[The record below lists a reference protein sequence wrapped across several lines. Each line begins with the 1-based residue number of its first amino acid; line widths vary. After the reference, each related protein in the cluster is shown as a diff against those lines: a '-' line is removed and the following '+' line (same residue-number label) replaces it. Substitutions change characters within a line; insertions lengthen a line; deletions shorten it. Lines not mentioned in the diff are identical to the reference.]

1 MKRIF
6 FSTVLAAALLQA
18 CNSLDLVPISER
30 TVEGY
35 YQTEEHIDL
44 ALMGCYNGLRSA
56 MVSQQ
61 YSYMLTESRSD
72 NTFQSLDY
80 NDGNISRFSETSLL
94 PILFTAWSD
103 HYNKIQRCNKV
114 LEAMGNI
121 GLSEEAARQF
131 EGEAK
136 FIRALLYFDLV
147 RMWGRVPLVTTTL
160 TIEEG
165 YQVRRNEVSEVYNQ
179 IEADLTDAAGLLPPT
194 YAAAS
199 QGRATLW
206 AAKAFLGKV
215 LVYMS
220 GYPLNANRW
229 GDAAGLFREVIESGE
244 FEFFENYADVFS
256 QEHESG
262 RQAVFSLL
270 FKTGV
275 SGEGNPFP
283 TRNVPNFISRALVP
297 MGGSP
302 YQLFLSDDLINS
314 FEEGDKRKDAAIWS
328 EWTNNAGETITSQPF
343 SKKYLNGPAVQGDG
357 WDIDWI
363 LLRYDDVLM
372 LYAEC
377 LNELGYVP
385 EGEAFEIL
393 NRIRQRAGL
402 EPKTAAN
409 VPNQQDF
416 RRWMEQERRLEFCFE
431 NQRWFDLVRT
441 DRALDV
447 MRAFLD
453 HYGLEN
459 AMGSRDRY
467 YYPVP
472 QQVLDINPNIVQN
485 EGYN

>member
-1 MKRIF
+1 MKRIIIIM
-6 FSTVLAAALLQA
+6 LAGLLQA
-18 CNSLDLVPISER
+18 CNNLDLVPISER

-35 YQTEEHIDL
+35 YQTEEHINL
-44 ALMGCYNGLRSA
+44 ALLGCYNGLRSA

-103 HYNKIQRCNKV
+103 YYNKIQRCNKV
-114 LEAMGNI
+114 LEEMVAIDMPI
-121 GLSEEAARQF
+121 ETARQY

-147 RMWGRVPLVTTTL
+147 RLWGRVPLVTTTL
-160 TIEEG
+160 TIDEG
-165 YQVRRNEVSEVYNQ
+165 YQVRRNEISEVYRQ
-179 IEADLTDAAGLLPPT
+179 IESDLIDAANLLPPD
-194 YAAAS
+194 YPSAN
-199 QGRATLW
+199 QGRATSW

-215 LVYMS
+215 LVFMS
-220 GYPLNANRW
+220 GYPLHAARW
-229 GDAAGLFREVIESGE
+229 GDAATLLHEVIESGR

-256 QEHESG
+256 HEHESG

-283 TRNVPNFISRALVP
+283 TRNTPNFISRALVP

-302 YQLFLSDDLINS
+302 FQLFLSNDLINS
-314 FEEGDKRKDAAIWS
+314 FENGDTRKEAVIWS
-328 EWTNNAGETITSQPF
+328 EWTNNAGEVITSQPF

-385 EGEAFEIL
+385 EGEAFDIL

-402 EPKTAAN
+402 TPKTATDISD
-409 VPNQQDF
+409 QQQF
-416 RRWMEQERRLEFCFE
+416 RRWVEHERRMEFCFE

-447 MRAFLD
+447 MRDFLRN
-453 HYGLEN
+453 YGLES
-459 AMGSRDRY
+459 AMGSRARY

-472 QQVLDINPNIVQN
+472 QQVLDINPNLEQN

>member
-1 MKRIF
+1 MKRFF
-6 FSTVLAAALLQA
+6 FSIVLAATLLQA

-35 YQTEEHIDL
+35 YQTEEQIDL
-44 ALMGCYNGLRSA
+44 AVLGCYNGLRSA

-103 HYNKIQRCNKV
+103 YYNKIQRCNKV
-114 LEAMGNI
+114 LEAMEKVE
-121 GLSEEAARQF
+121 LTDEAAHQY

-147 RMWGRVPLVTTTL
+147 RLWGDVPLVTTTL
-160 TIEEG
+160 SIEEG
-165 YQVRRNEVSEVYNQ
+165 YQVRRNPVSEVYAQ
-179 IEADLTDAAGLLPPT
+179 IEADLSDAANLLPPT
-194 YAAAS
+194 YSTADA
-199 QGRATLW
+199 GRATSW

-220 GYPLNANRW
+220 GYPLQANRW
-229 GDAAGLFREVIESGE
+229 GDAANLFREVIGSGE
-244 FEFFENYADVFS
+244 FEFFENNADVFS

-270 FKTGV
+270 FKAGV

-283 TRNVPNFISRALVP
+283 TRNVPNFISRDLVP
-297 MGGSP
+297 TGGSP
-302 YQLFLSDDLINS
+302 FQLFLSDDLINS
-314 FEEGDKRKDAAIWS
+314 FEAGDKRKDVAIWS
-328 EWTNNAGETITSQPF
+328 EWTNNAGETISTQPF
-343 SKKYLNGPAVQGDG
+343 SKKYLNGPVVQGDG
-357 WDIDWI
+357 WDVDWI

-377 LNELGYVP
+377 LNEQGYVAN
-385 EGEAFEIL
+385 GEAFDLL
-393 NRIRQRAGL
+393 NHFRERAGL
-402 EPKTAAN
+402 KVKSAAD
-409 VPNQQDF
+409 VPDQQQF
-416 RRWMEQERRLEFCFE
+416 RRWVEQERRIEFCFE

-447 MRAFLD
+447 MQAFLSKF
-453 HYGLEN
+453 GLDNVME
-459 AMGSRDRY
+459 SRDRY

-472 QQVLDINPNIVQN
+472 QQVLDVNPNIVQN
-485 EGYN
+485 EGYR

>member
-1 MKRIF
+1 MKRIIIIM
-6 FSTVLAAALLQA
+6 LAGLLQA
-18 CNSLDLVPISER
+18 CNNLDLVPISER

-35 YQTEEHIDL
+35 YQTEEHINL
-44 ALMGCYNGLRSA
+44 ALLGCYNGLRSA

-103 HYNKIQRCNKV
+103 YYNKIQRCNKV
-114 LEAMGNI
+114 LEEMVAIDMPI
-121 GLSEEAARQF
+121 ETARQY

-147 RMWGRVPLVTTTL
+147 RLWGRVPLVTTTL
-160 TIEEG
+160 TIDEG
-165 YQVRRNEVSEVYNQ
+165 YQVRRNEISEVYRQ
-179 IEADLTDAAGLLPPT
+179 IESDLIDAANLLPPD
-194 YAAAS
+194 YPSAN
-199 QGRATLW
+199 QGRATSW

-215 LVYMS
+215 LVFMS
-220 GYPLNANRW
+220 GYPLNAARW
-229 GDAAGLFREVIESGE
+229 GDAATLLHEVIESGR

-256 QEHESG
+256 HEHESG

-283 TRNVPNFISRALVP
+283 TRNTPNFISRALVP

-302 YQLFLSDDLINS
+302 FQLFLSNDLINS
-314 FEEGDKRKDAAIWS
+314 FENGDTRKEAVIWS
-328 EWTNNAGETITSQPF
+328 EWTNNAGEVITSQPF

-385 EGEAFEIL
+385 EGEAFDIL

-402 EPKTAAN
+402 TPKTATDISD
-409 VPNQQDF
+409 QQQF
-416 RRWMEQERRLEFCFE
+416 RRWVEHERRMEFCFE

-447 MRAFLD
+447 MRDFLRN
-453 HYGLEN
+453 YGIES
-459 AMGSRDRY
+459 AMGSRARY

-472 QQVLDINPNIVQN
+472 QQVLDINPNLEQN